1 MTRDT
6 SRPNTRREL
15 LRLGALAVLS
25 FHGVR
30 RSALAQGTPVAEP
43 IKIGTIGA
51 GRMGGTLG
59 TLWVK
64 AGHPVMFSS
73 REPEETKSLVE
84 KLGPLAQVGTVDD
97 AVTFGDVVLLAVPYS
112 AYPELGKRHARELA
126 GKLLV
131 DVGNAVPARDG
142 AIAAEAK
149 EAGIGL
155 TTAKYFPGALIVR
168 AFNTLGYGV
177 LQREANRPGERM
189 AIPIAGD
196 DAKAL
201 STAQQLVRDA
211 GFDPVVIGGLAR
223 ASEFAQGAPLYGQQ
237 LTANQMRN
245 RAGLSQ

>member
-1 MTRDT
+1 MKRDT
-6 SRPNTRREL
+6 SHSTTRREVV
-15 LRLGALAVLS
+15 RLGALAVLS
-25 FHGVR
+25 FPNLR
-30 RSALAQGTPVAEP
+30 RSALAQNTPGAEP
-43 IKIGTIGA
+43 IKIGTIGS

-73 REPEETKSLVE
+73 RNPEEIKSLVE
-84 KLGPLAQVGTVDD
+84 GLGPLARAGTVDE
-97 AVTFGDVVLLAVPYS
+97 AVTFGDAVLLAVPYS
-112 AYPELGKRHARELA
+112 AYPELGERHARALA
-126 GKLLV
+126 GKLLI

-142 AIAAEAK
+142 AITAEAK

-177 LQREANRPGERM
+177 LQREANRAGERM
-189 AIPIAGD
+189 AIPMAGD
-196 DAKAL
+196 DAHAL
-201 STAQQLVRDA
+201 ATAQQLVRDA

-237 LTANQMRN
+237 LTAKQMRE
-245 RAGLSQ
+245 RAGLGQ

>member
-1 MTRDT
+1 MKRDT
-6 SRPNTRREL
+6 SRPTTRREL

-25 FHGVR
+25 FAGLR
-30 RSALAQGTPVAEP
+30 RSALAQNTPGAEP
-43 IKIGTIGA
+43 IKIGTIGS

-73 REPEETKSLVE
+73 RNPEEIKNLVE
-84 KLGPLAQVGTVDD
+84 GLGPLARAGTVDE
-97 AVTFGDVVLLAVPYS
+97 AVTFGDAVLLAVPYS
-112 AYPELGKRHARELA
+112 AYPELGERHARALA
-126 GKLLV
+126 GKLLI

-142 AIAAEAK
+142 AITAEAK

-177 LQREANRPGERM
+177 LQREANRAGERM
-189 AIPIAGD
+189 AIPMAGD
-196 DAKAL
+196 DAHAL
-201 STAQQLVRDA
+201 ATAQQLVRDA

-237 LTANQMRN
+237 LTAKQMWE
-245 RAGLSQ
+245 RAGLGQ

>member
-1 MTRDT
+1 MKRDT
-6 SRPNTRREL
+6 SHPTTRRNL
-15 LRLGALAVLS
+15 VRLAGLAMLS
-25 FHGVR
+25 LPGL
-30 RSALAQGTPVAEP
+30 RSALAQNTPSAEQ
-43 IKIGTIGA
+43 IKIGTIGS

-73 REPEETKSLVE
+73 KNPDEIKSLVE
-84 KLGPLAQVGTVDD
+84 GLGPLARAGTVDE
-97 AVTFGDVVLLAVPYS
+97 AVTFGDAVLLAVPYS
-112 AYPELGKRHARELA
+112 AYPELGERHARALA
-126 GKLLV
+126 GKLLI

-142 AIAAEAK
+142 AISAEAK

-189 AIPIAGD
+189 AIPVAGD
-196 DAKAL
+196 DPHAL
-201 STAQQLVRDA
+201 AIAQQLVRNA

-223 ASEFAQGAPLYGQQ
+223 ASEFAQGTPLYGQQ
-237 LTANQMRN
+237 LTARQMRE
-245 RAGLSQ
+245 RAGLGQ